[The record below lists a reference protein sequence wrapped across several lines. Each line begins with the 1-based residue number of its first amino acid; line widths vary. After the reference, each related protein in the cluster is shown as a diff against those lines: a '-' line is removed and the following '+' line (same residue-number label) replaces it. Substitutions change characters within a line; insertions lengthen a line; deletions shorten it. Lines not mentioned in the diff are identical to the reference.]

1 MMITILSGF
10 LTYFLGPVRVQVGL
24 MMNGAVIDN
33 MVIGGPAYNSEQLD
47 KGDVI
52 LEVDGKPV
60 NPDTLHEALLGAD
73 IPGTKFVVKVKKA
86 SSGGMWSSDS
96 GAIKNVTLT
105 RMATE
110 VIADRRRM
118 FELFT
123 DLKVLI
129 TITGFLLSNGPDRHI
144 CEQI

>member
-1 MMITILSGF
+1 
-10 LTYFLGPVRVQVGL
+10 

-52 LEVDGKPV
+52 LEVDGRAV
-60 NPDTLHEALLGAD
+60 NPETLHEALLGAD
-73 IPGTKFVVKVKKA
+73 VPGTQFVIKVRKA
-86 SSGGMWSSDS
+86 GSGGMWGSDA
-96 GAIKNVTLT
+96 GTIKDVILT

-110 VIADRRRM
+110 TIADRRRM

-123 DLKVLI
+123 DLKV
-129 TITGFLLSNGPDRHI
+129 SN
-144 CEQI
+144 QIDVFGYLYFRNH